1 MQTQEPNVVDSREM
15 QTDAV
20 AGGAE
25 GARDVGAEADAG
37 NASSVDP
44 LPSRI
49 DELENRLFRAK
60 ADFANLQR
68 SSAFE
73 REQAIRYAN
82 ADLIRS
88 LLNVV
93 DDFERSL
100 TIEAKSQ
107 DAVKLR
113 DGVRLV
119 YENMLKALRER
130 GVEVIDPLHQPFD
143 PTYHEALMRQ
153 PSADHPAGTV
163 LTVLARGYRMGD
175 RLLRAARVVIA
186 AEPEPAQAQ

>member
-1 MQTQEPNVVDSREM
+1 MDSRET
-15 QTDAV
+15 QIDAV

-25 GARDVGAEADAG
+25 GSRGADASSG
-37 NASSVDP
+37 AMAGAAPTSSVEP
-44 LPSRI
+44 LQSRI

-68 SSAFE
+68 SSAIE

-100 TIEAKSQ
+100 TIEAKSG

-153 PSADHPAGTV
+153 PSADHPTGTV

-186 AEPEPAQAQ
+186 AEPQPAEAR